1 MHKISA
7 ERDSFELCHSKI
19 QLVCAEAKETANM
32 QSEEIL
38 MLKDRTVMLENQTKD
53 SMLTSSE
60 ATETMRMQEEE
71 FRIRKYQFDQRMDQ
85 FRTITDQEARQ
96 KILNNNII
104 LKAMEQMNLN
114 SNACVNRVRVWYV
127 MLAWMWFANESASTA
142 LSPCLSTTR
151 NTWYLGTFKKDT
163 FFETQLRT
171 SKQHDPEWK
180 FPRVFEKAAWRWHG
194 KWFDSFEWPIEVPL
208 TWNIMLILFIWT
220 DKLISFEELV
230 MMESF
235 RMRVFEKAV

>member
-1 MHKISA
+1 
-7 ERDSFELCHSKI
+7 
-19 QLVCAEAKETANM
+19 M

-114 SNACVNRVRVWYV
+114 SNACVNRVRV
-127 MLAWMWFANESASTA
+127 
-142 LSPCLSTTR
+142 
-151 NTWYLGTFKKDT
+151 
-163 FFETQLRT
+163 
-171 SKQHDPEWK
+171 
-180 FPRVFEKAAWRWHG
+180 
-194 KWFDSFEWPIEVPL
+194 
-208 TWNIMLILFIWT
+208 
-220 DKLISFEELV
+220 
-230 MMESF
+230 
-235 RMRVFEKAV
+235 